1 MRVHR
6 SVKLALI
13 AGLALGVVATP
24 RPAAAD
30 NEPVI
35 VVPGRAGVPVMMNGV
50 DVSGAVIE
58 GEWGLNRPGVV
69 APTVI
74 MPYWRVWA
82 PSDEQDVG
90 PYFPTT
96 GHRPRY
102 GRHEI
107 IPPANRRK
115 PRPAERYFRE
125 WHSESEPSPATSPA
139 PFFNPPPVIV
149 APRLVRPRPA
159 PPRPHPVPP
168 HTP

>member
-6 SVKLALI
+6 SVKLAVI
-13 AGLALGVVATP
+13 AGLALGALAAP

-35 VVPGRAGVPVMMNGV
+35 VVPGRAGVPVMMYGV

-74 MPYWRVWA
+74 LPYWRVWA
-82 PSDEQDVG
+82 PYDDQGGVG
-90 PYFPTT
+90 PYFPRT
-96 GHRPRY
+96 GQKPHY
-102 GRHEI
+102 GRLEVV
-107 IPPANRRK
+107 PPPNRRK
-115 PRPAERYFRE
+115 PRPAQPFFRE
-125 WHSESEPSPATSPA
+125 WHSESEPSPATSPV
-139 PFFNPPPVIV
+139 PFNPPPIIV
-149 APRLVRPRPA
+149 APRLAHPRPA
-159 PPRPHPVPP
+159 PAPPHPAPP